1 MDSIKTNTC
10 QFSEKEKT
18 IIEAAR
24 KRFAHF
30 GYSKVSMEEI
40 AVDVNLGK
48 ASLYYY
54 FPTKENLFHA
64 VLSQEQN
71 EFIKEIEGLI
81 ATKLSSGEKLVEFVN
96 LRITYFQRFLNL
108 GTLSLHAFM
117 DSKSFYTKF
126 FLKFEEKELILI
138 DRIISEGQS
147 NGEFEKELDSKT
159 ATVLL
164 HVLHGLRIRVSKVL
178 KELEA
183 SDETISQLKTE
194 MNIAIRIFIKGI
206 SK

>member
-10 QFSEKEKT
+10 QFSEKEKI

-40 AVDVNLGK
+40 AVDVDLGK

-54 FPTKENLFHA
+54 FPTKENLYQA
-64 VLSQEQN
+64 VLSKEQN
-71 EFIKEIEGLI
+71 GFIKEIEGLI
-81 ATKLSSGEKLVEFVN
+81 ASKISAGEKLVEFVN
-96 LRITYFQRFLNL
+96 MRIIYFKRFLNL

-117 DSKSFYTKF
+117 DSKSFYTKL
-126 FLKFEEKELILI
+126 FLNFEDQELILI

-147 NGEFEKELDSKT
+147 NGEFEKKLDSKT

-164 HVLHGLRIRVSKVL
+164 HVLHGLRIRVSRGI
-178 KELEA
+178 KELEV
-183 SDETISQLKTE
+183 SDEAIRQLQTE